1 MSIAQSMLNL
11 THSIWLHSTSCTSFL
26 TSTMFTLQ
34 VMLCSIWI
42 YRRGHNFM
50 ELILKPNKLLLRIF
64 PIAWCLLRLEFTLET
79 TMRRFLLHEGIIILI
94 FSTIAKEIS
103 WVREHKC
110 EIRSLSIFK
119 DIRGFDVVIIKR
131 SLSLFIVLVGIE
143 LGCWNDRFNPSR
155 SFRLVIMHALSYYRL
170 VLFPVSPYWIRMT
183 VIASFEGCTFLW
195 I

>member
-11 THSIWLHSTSCTSFL
+11 THPIWLHSTWCTSFL
-26 TSTMFTLQ
+26 SSTMLALQ

-79 TMRRFLLHEGIIILI
+79 TMRRFLFHKGIIVLI
-94 FSTIAKEIS
+94 FIAIAKEIS
-103 WVREHKC
+103 WVREYKC
-110 EIRSLSIFK
+110 EIRPLSIFK
-119 DIRGFDVVIIKR
+119 DIRGLDVVIIKR
-131 SLSLFIVLVGIE
+131 SLSLLIVLVGIE
-143 LGCWNDRFNPSR
+143 LGCGDDRFNPIR
-155 SFRLVIMHALSYYRL
+155 CFRLVIMQVLSYYSL